1 MKRLL
6 RSLAVVC
13 IFSLT
18 VLGWFGSA
26 QSALAANLTQV
37 VTQVAANPSFFAQV
51 KVKVRNPLEDKFYE
65 IGDKIDLNNSNIRSF
80 RELQGFYPNLASKII
95 KYAPYE
101 KVEDVLKIPGL
112 SETQKAR
119 LEANLDKFTVTEPL
133 PDLIEGDDRINK
145 GYYK

>member
-1 MKRLL
+1 MRRLL

-13 IFSLT
+13 VFRLSL
-18 VLGWFGSA
+18 LGWMGSA

-37 VTQVAANPSFFAQV
+37 AQNAPFFFAE
-51 KVKVRNPLEDKFYE
+51 VKVRNPLEDKFYE
-65 IGDKIDLNNSNIRSF
+65 IGNKIDLNNTNIRSF

-95 KYAPYE
+95 KNAPYE
-101 KVEDVLKIPGL
+101 KVEDVLNIPGL

-119 LEANLDKFTVTEPL
+119 LQENLDKFTATEPL
-133 PDLIEGDDRINK
+133 PELIEGDDRINK

>member
-1 MKRLL
+1 MRRLL

-13 IFSLT
+13 VFSLSL
-18 VLGWFGSA
+18 LGWFGSA

-37 VTQVAANPSFFAQV
+37 AQNAPFLFAE
-51 KVKVRNPLEDKFYE
+51 VKVRNPLEDKFYE
-65 IGDKIDLNNSNIRSF
+65 IGNKIDLNNTNIRSF

-95 KYAPYE
+95 KNAPYE
-101 KVEDVLKIPGL
+101 KVEDVLNIPGL

-119 LEANLDKFTVTEPL
+119 LQENLDKFTATEPL
-133 PDLIEGDDRINK
+133 PELIEGDDRINK

>member
-1 MKRLL
+1 MRRLL

-13 IFSLT
+13 VFSLSL
-18 VLGWFGSA
+18 LGWMGSA

-37 VTQVAANPSFFAQV
+37 AQNAPFFLAEV
-51 KVKVRNPLEDKFYE
+51 KLRNRLEDKFYE
-65 IGDKIDLNNSNIRSF
+65 IGNKIDLNNTNIRSF

-95 KYAPYE
+95 KNAPYE
-101 KVEDVLKIPGL
+101 KVEDVLNIPGL

-119 LEANLDKFTVTEPL
+119 LQENLDKFTATEPL
-133 PDLIEGDDRINK
+133 PELIEGDDRINK

>member
-13 IFSLT
+13 IFSLSL
-18 VLGWFGSA
+18 LGWFGSA
-26 QSALAANLTQV
+26 QSVLAANLTQV
-37 VTQVAANPSFFAQV
+37 APNASFFAQV
-51 KVKVRNPLEDKFYE
+51 QVKVRNPLEDKFYE

-119 LEANLDKFTVTEPL
+119 LEANLDKFTATEPL

>member
-1 MKRLL
+1 MRRLL

-13 IFSLT
+13 VFNLSL
-18 VLGWFGSA
+18 LGWMGFA

-37 VTQVAANPSFFAQV
+37 AQNAPLFLAE
-51 KVKVRNPLEDKFYE
+51 VKVRNPLEDKFYE
-65 IGDKIDLNNSNIRSF
+65 IGDKIDLNNTNIRSF

-95 KYAPYE
+95 KYAPYK
-101 KVEDVLKIPGL
+101 KVEDVLNIPGL

-119 LEANLDKFTVTEPL
+119 LQENLDKFTATEPL
-133 PDLIEGDDRINK
+133 PELIEGDDRINK